1 MAKKIRFPLEM
12 EHGVMVRGIEEL
24 RENFSLARVLI
35 YFSNGKLITWLR
47 DRYANDIADEIEKLN
62 IEDKELPKKISK
74 IFDVPYDE
82 QSEMDLEKAQERN
95 RKLSMLKEYTMEQRF
110 LDVVDN
116 VAFTQDDLY
125 DLLDEGKNIIY
136 LCGEKFSIPL
146 AKKDMSYIGI
156 NNPIVVIDSKTEVDW
171 QEKKIT
177 LKDIEYDEKYKKII
191 EDSTTKKQKFSEDFE
206 DGVKKESIDFNSNT
220 TIGGYSKNSYLNFML
235 SPVDKK
241 AAESC
246 YDKIRGEIQSLNYN
260 IDDDICKIRN
270 LLKDAGLIGMA
281 SNYIDDL

>member
-12 EHGVMVRGIEEL
+12 EHGVKVRGIEEL
-24 RENFSLARVLI
+24 RENFSLERVLI

-62 IEDKELPKKISK
+62 TEDKELPKKISK

-95 RKLSMLKEYTMEQRF
+95 RKLSILKEYTTEQRF

-125 DLLDEGKNIIY
+125 DLLGEGKNIIY

-146 AKKDMSYIGI
+146 AKKNMSYIGI

-171 QEKKIT
+171 QEKKIA
-177 LKDIEYDEKYKKII
+177 LREVVYDEKYK
-191 EDSTTKKQKFSEDFE
+191 
-206 DGVKKESIDFNSNT
+206 SILDAVNNELT
-220 TIGGYSKNSYLNFML
+220 NDTIIGGYFENSYLSSML
-235 SPVDKK
+235 SDRDKQLVK
-241 AAESC
+241 KC
-246 YDKIRGEIQSLNYN
+246 YNNIKSEIQSLNYD
-260 IDDDICKIRN
+260 IDDDTCKIRN
-270 LLKDAGLIGMA
+270 LLRDNNLIGMA
-281 SNYIDDL
+281 SNYIDSL